1 MQPYYDY
8 MKKAILETIEA
19 STDEKMLQF
28 IYTILMAST
37 TSKADQEA
45 FE

>member
-1 MQPYYDY
+1 MQSYFDY

-28 IYTILMAST
+28 IYTMLMASIT
-37 TSKADQEA
+37 EADQEA
-45 FE
+45 SE